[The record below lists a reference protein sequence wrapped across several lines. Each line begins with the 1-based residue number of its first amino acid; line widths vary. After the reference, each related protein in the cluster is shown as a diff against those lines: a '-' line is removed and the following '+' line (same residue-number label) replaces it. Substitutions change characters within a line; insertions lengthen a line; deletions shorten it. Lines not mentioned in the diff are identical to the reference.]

1 MTSLQEFVG
10 RQVESPTLPGAVAL
24 VARGDE
30 IEFAAAGSLDVDGS
44 TPIARDTVF
53 RIASLSKPI
62 TAAALL
68 MVVEDGLVGL
78 DDPIRRWL
86 PELAEPSVVRTP
98 QSPID
103 DVVPADRAITVED
116 LLSFRAGW
124 GYAADFS
131 LPAVQ
136 PLFGLGGAPRGD
148 ALPAT
153 DDWLARLAGT
163 PLLYQPGEAFLY
175 NTCSD
180 LQGLLVARASR
191 TAFADFLAERIF
203 GPLGMTDTGFWVPP
217 AKLGRMGPLY
227 APTEAGGLDQVDAA
241 SEHWTHPPRF
251 ASGAGGLL
259 STVDD
264 LLAFAR
270 LLLAGGTVGDRTL
283 LSAAAVG
290 AMTTDH
296 LTAEQRTGGEI
307 FLEGQG
313 WGYGGSVD
321 VTPTEPWTVP
331 GRYGWVGGSG
341 TAWHIVPATGTATIV
356 LTQVEMTSPSPPPV
370 MREFWTYAA
379 G

>member
-1 MTSLQEFVG
+1 MTSLHEFLR

-30 IEFAAAGSLDVDGS
+30 IECAAAGTLDVEGS
-44 TPIARDTVF
+44 PPIARDTVF

-86 PELAEPSVVRTP
+86 PELAEPSVVRSP

-153 DDWLARLAGT
+153 DDRVGVQVGAGAAEERDHPRLARDEVVVRRVGRGQRLGVQHRVEPDDLRLLRVPGDHRGAHLGQRQVPDGLVQPVRLDAEPAGQRVVVDLVAPFEDGDQQRVLGAEVVQQSGVGDPTGGGDVVHRDTPETALAD
-163 PLLYQPGEAFLY
+163 QPG
-175 NTCSD
+175 
-180 LQGLLVARASR
+180 
-191 TAFADFLAERIF
+191 
-203 GPLGMTDTGFWVPP
+203 
-217 AKLGRMGPLY
+217 GR
-227 APTEAGGLDQVDAA
+227 
-241 SEHWTHPPRF
+241 
-251 ASGAGGLL
+251 
-259 STVDD
+259 VDD
-264 LLAFAR
+264 LGAPVAGREALPLGAF
-270 LLLAGGTVGDRTL
+270 
-283 LSAAAVG
+283 
-290 AMTTDH
+290 
-296 LTAEQRTGGEI
+296 RTGQPHDPI
-307 FLEGQG
+307 PL
-313 WGYGGSVD
+313 
-321 VTPTEPWTVP
+321 VP
-331 GRYGWVGGSG
+331 ALTLDFGGRYRSSYLV
-341 TAWHIVPATGTATIV
+341 TTK
-356 LTQVEMTSPSPPPV
+356 
-370 MREFWTYAA
+370 Y
-379 G
+379 